1 MERIKIRNG
10 RLNTHEF
17 IGITVLSIL
26 KRWDSK
32 GDNFSKLKTKN
43 RMSIC
48 IDRFASLLYIKG
60 ESFQLMA
67 PFYF

>member
-1 MERIKIRNG
+1 MERIKIRNW

-48 IDRFASLLYIKG
+48 IVDLQVYYTEKEGVS
-60 ESFQLMA
+60 S
-67 PFYF
+67 